1 MTQLKKYEMPQT
13 DPHNTFSHRLS
24 PYVLA
29 AGDPGILQE
38 VCRDS
43 YHTLVTEPR
52 AGTQARGQHA
62 PASIFKM
69 LYGRQ
74 TETVHAAL
82 RSAEDRG
89 LERKFIF
96 GPLYE
101 LLPSSPFFSSLPPH
115 LCQDTNKDF
124 AACPLPRNM
133 L

>member
-1 MTQLKKYEMPQT
+1 MPQT
-13 DPHNTFSHRLS
+13 NPYNAFSLGLN

-38 VCRDS
+38 VYRDS
-43 YHTLVTEPR
+43 SHALVTEPR

-82 RSAEDRG
+82 RSAEDRES
-89 LERKFIF
+89 ERKFIS
-96 GPLYE
+96 GPLRE
-101 LLPSSPFFSSLPPH
+101 LLPSSPHFFLH
-115 LCQDTNKDF
+115 CLLTFVRTQVKILLCAPSPWNV
-124 AACPLPRNM
+124 L
-133 L
+133 